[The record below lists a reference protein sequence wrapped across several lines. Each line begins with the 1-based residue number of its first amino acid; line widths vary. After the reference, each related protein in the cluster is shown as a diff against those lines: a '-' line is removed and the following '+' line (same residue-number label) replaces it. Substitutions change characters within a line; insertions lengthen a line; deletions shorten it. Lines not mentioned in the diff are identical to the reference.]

1 MGTPRCLVLGL
12 GSGGGGTGGSAEV
25 GSLVGGSL
33 GGHVQSRWL
42 NSSTVVW
49 LKSVTVPC
57 LGQGLVTSG
66 ALGTGGSAGLVMERA
81 ND

>member
-1 MGTPRCLVLGL
+1 MLGL
-12 GSGGGGTGGSAEV
+12 GSGGGGTGGRDEV
-25 GSLVGGSL
+25 GSLLGGSF

-66 ALGTGGSAGLVMERA
+66 ALGTGGSGGLVMERA
-81 ND
+81 TD

>member
-42 NSSTVVW
+42 NSSTVV
-49 LKSVTVPC
+49 
-57 LGQGLVTSG
+57 
-66 ALGTGGSAGLVMERA
+66 
-81 ND
+81 